1 MHCHRPLKLTSC
13 AEAADAIMVVN
24 IAIAVSTLFIALLLF
39 AQSLPL
45 IARRVLDANQH
56 RSRFLAIADLTQ
68 LELIW
73 INDKARRLFMVSL

>member
-56 RSRFLAIADLTQ
+56 RSRFLAIARPDSTGVDLDQ
-68 LELIW
+68 
-73 INDKARRLFMVSL
+73 